1 MPLIIF
7 LMIIA
12 SAIVNMT
19 TVITVVLMTM
29 TMITKLGHRG
39 PGALRAG
46 GGGEERVDS
55 AQQWRSLALL
65 ALGGPQLISTSSL
78 FILVT
83 VFRPT
88 DLHHSSSLAKTRSFW
103 NHN

>member
-1 MPLIIF
+1 
-7 LMIIA
+7 MIIA
-12 SAIVNMT
+12 SAIVTMT

-29 TMITKLGHRG
+29 TMITKLGNRG
-39 PGALRAG
+39 PGALRVG

-65 ALGGPQLISTSSL
+65 ALAGPQLISTLSL

-88 DLHHSSSLAKTRSFW
+88 HLPQVQFGKNSLILESQRNF
-103 NHN
+103 

>member
-1 MPLIIF
+1 
-7 LMIIA
+7 MITA
-12 SAIVNMT
+12 SAIVIMT

-29 TMITKLGHRG
+29 TMIIKLGHRG

-46 GGGEERVDS
+46 KERVDS

-65 ALGGPQLISTSSL
+65 ALAGPQLISTLSL

-88 DLHHSSSLAKTRSFW
+88 DLPQVQFGKNSLILESQRNF
-103 NHN
+103 

>member
-1 MPLIIF
+1 
-7 LMIIA
+7 MIIA

-46 GGGEERVDS
+46 GGGEERVDN

-65 ALGGPQLISTSSL
+65 ALARPQLISTFSL
-78 FILVT
+78 SILVI
-83 VFRPT
+83 VFRPI
-88 DLHHSSSLAKTRSFW
+88 DLPQVQFGKNSLILESQR
-103 NHN
+103 NI

>member
-1 MPLIIF
+1 
-7 LMIIA
+7 MIIA
-12 SAIVNMT
+12 SAIVIMT

-65 ALGGPQLISTSSL
+65 ALGGPQLIST
-78 FILVT
+78 F
-83 VFRPT
+83 
-88 DLHHSSSLAKTRSFW
+88 
-103 NHN
+103 

>member
-1 MPLIIF
+1 
-7 LMIIA
+7 MIIA
-12 SAIVNMT
+12 SAIVIMT

-46 GGGEERVDS
+46 KERVDS

-88 DLHHSSSLAKTRSFW
+88 HLPQVQFGKNSLILESQRNF
-103 NHN
+103 

>member
-1 MPLIIF
+1 
-7 LMIIA
+7 MIIA
-12 SAIVNMT
+12 SAIVIMT

-39 PGALRAG
+39 PGALRVG

-55 AQQWRSLALL
+55 AQQWRSSALL
-65 ALGGPQLISTSSL
+65 VLGGPQLISTSL

-83 VFRPT
+83 VLRPT
-88 DLHHSSSLAKTRSFW
+88 NRPTTSPVWQKLAHF
-103 NHN
+103 